1 MQEVP
6 KQEVEGRLAQ
16 QIAFLV
22 EADKLKRVLRRSSI
36 SGGQRLENSAEH
48 SWHLALMALV
58 LAEHAA
64 APGLDLLKVLRM
76 LVVHDLVEIDAG
88 DTFAYDE
95 AARRSQKE
103 REERAAE
110 RIFALL
116 PGTQGA
122 ELRAAWDEFEARGS
136 PEARFAASLDRL
148 QPMLLNYVNG
158 GSGWQRNG
166 VRSVQVR
173 DLNRSIDAGAPE
185 LWRYAAG
192 LIEDAVRRGYLEP

>member
-1 MQEVP
+1 MQESN
-6 KQEVEGRLAQ
+6 ERLEQ

-95 AARRSQKE
+95 AARKDQKE

-110 RIFALL
+110 RLFALL
-116 PGTQGA
+116 PAEDGA
-122 ELRAAWDEFEARGS
+122 ALRAVWDEFEEQDS
-136 PEARFAASLDRL
+136 PEANFARSLDRL

-158 GSGWQRNG
+158 GAGWQRNG
-166 VRSVQVR
+166 VKAAQVR
-173 DLNRSIDAGAPE
+173 DLNRSIDAGAPA

-192 LIEDAVRRGYLEP
+192 HDRRRHRARLPCA